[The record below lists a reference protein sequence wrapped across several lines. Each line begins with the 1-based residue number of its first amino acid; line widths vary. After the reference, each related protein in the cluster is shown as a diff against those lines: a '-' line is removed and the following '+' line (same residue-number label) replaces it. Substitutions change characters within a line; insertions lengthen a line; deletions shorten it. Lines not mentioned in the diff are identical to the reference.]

1 MKTAALT
8 ILAVS
13 LVLTSCL
20 ETLNTMLPP
29 QGYNQGAPPPY
40 QQGYPNGAPPP
51 YQQGYPNTAPQ
62 PPIQQ
67 PPAVA
72 SAQADRAEFMRIHNQ
87 ARAEVGAPP
96 LQWSNDLANFA
107 QQWAEELARRD
118 TMEHRSNNPYG
129 ENLAYGS
136 NVDVAGG
143 CRMWLAERS
152 AYDGGPIGGRNFASI
167 GHYTQMIWRNT
178 THVGF
183 GVARNGRNTYVV
195 ANYSPAGNVIGQRP

>member
-1 MKTAALT
+1 MKTT
-8 ILAVS
+8 ILPILAIS

-29 QGYNQGAPPPY
+29 QGYN
-40 QQGYPNGAPPP
+40 NGAPPP
-51 YQQGYPNTAPQ
+51 YQPGYPNVAP
-62 PPIQQ
+62 PPQQQAGANFGQ

-72 SAQADRAEFMRIHNQ
+72 PAEADRAEFMRLHNQ
-87 ARAEVGAPP
+87 ARAQVGAPP

-129 ENLAYGS
+129 ENLAYGT
-136 NVDVAGG
+136 NVDAAGG
-143 CRMWLAERS
+143 CRMWLSERS
-152 AYDGGPIGGRNFASI
+152 AYDGGPISGNNFASI

-183 GVARNGRNTYVV
+183 GIARNGRNTYVV